1 MKIVKSS
8 LIAML
13 AVSTLFAGADA
24 TEKTQEVKSNVELQ
38 KELQDLKKKYEGLQE
53 QLDTVQQHD
62 AKDNIKFTVDFRND
76 YNYIKY
82 EYNDY
87 KFSLK
92 GKQQDWSGTEATNNG
107 LYTSRIYLNMKSSPV
122 KKLTFT
128 GQLAAYAIWGSHL
141 FANEDPALKS
151 WSASSKPG
159 DTLFRIRQAYFV
171 YSDKFSNGLP
181 YAFSVGRRQSTD
193 GFLANYREGNEEPGS
208 PLAHITNME
217 VDGAMFKLDIGKY
230 TLPGAFVK
238 FVYGRAHSGGME
250 TLYDSAGYKPYAQE
264 DGDINE
270 NVDFFV
276 LLGNIYDNGQYKL
289 MFEHATIFDTK
300 GARTGY
306 PIGAALPDG
315 GKNKSLDAGTA
326 YLDALSFQV
335 VGIGDMIN
343 DFLDST
349 TLFLSL
355 ARTQYS
361 PNDGHELLGSTD
373 DEDGYSVWTGFS
385 IPDMITERGKIGFE
399 YNHGSQ
405 YWTPM
410 TWAEDSVLGSKLAV
424 RGDAYEAYWNF
435 HVLGLKNLTGQVR
448 YTYEQHDYTPN
459 IRCSGWVA
467 PKPVDITAQNL
478 RAFVRY
484 QY

>member
-13 AVSTLFAGADA
+13 AITTLFAEADA
-24 TEKTQEVKSNVELQ
+24 TQQKSEEIKSNAQLQ
-38 KELQDLKKKYEGLQE
+38 KELQELKKKYEGLQE
-53 QLDTVQQHD
+53 QVDTVQQHD
-62 AKDNIKFTVDFRND
+62 AKDNIKFTVDFRNE

-82 EYNDY
+82 EYDKY
-87 KFSLK
+87 SYK
-92 GKQQDWSGTEATNNG
+92 GKDWSGTEAKNDG
-107 LYTSRIYLNMKSSPV
+107 LFTSRIFLNMKSSPV

-128 GQLAAYAIWGSHL
+128 GQLAAYALWGAHVYE
-141 FANEDPALKS
+141 EDSTLKG

-159 DTLFRIRQAYFV
+159 DTIFRIRQAYFV
-171 YSDKFSNGLP
+171 YSDTFSNGLP

-193 GFLANYREGNEEPGS
+193 GFLANFREGNEEPGS

-217 VDGAMFKLDIGKY
+217 VDGMMFKLTLDKY
-230 TLPGAFVK
+230 TLPGAFIK
-238 FVYGRAHSGGME
+238 AVYGRAHTGGIE
-250 TLYDSAGYKPYAQE
+250 TLYDRVGYKPYAQE
-264 DGDINE
+264 DGDVNE
-270 NVDFFV
+270 NVDFLV

-289 MFEHATIFDTK
+289 MFEHATIFNTK
-300 GARTGY
+300 GARVGY
-306 PIGAALPDG
+306 NIGAALPDG

-335 VGIGDMIN
+335 TGIGDMIN

-361 PNDGHELLGSTD
+361 PNAGHELLGSTD

-385 IPDMITERGKIGFE
+385 IPDMITEKGKIGFE
-399 YNHGSQ
+399 YNHGSK

-435 HVLGLKNLTGQVR
+435 HMFGLKNLTGQLR